1 VSRYKIINILD
12 WCEILGEKELISK
25 INDFSCPLNR
35 EIEQFVLNNA
45 LDFAKRKLSITYC
58 VLNMNRE
65 IVGIFALAH
74 KAIDIENSGFSNSK
88 VKKLSRYA
96 TLDAD
101 NNSYKASA
109 FLIAQF
115 GKNYAVDDGHSL
127 NGNGLMD
134 LTKDVLKEV
143 QHAIGGGIV
152 YLECEEKPKL
162 LEFYQN
168 EQNGFIRFGERYSTE
183 DNKKYI
189 QLFKF
194 L

>member
-1 VSRYKIINILD
+1 VRRYKIINILD
-12 WCEILGEKELISK
+12 WCEILGEEELRSK
-25 INDFSCPLNR
+25 INGFSCPLNL
-35 EIEQFVLNNA
+35 EIEQFVSNNA
-45 LDFAKRKLSITYC
+45 LDFAKRKISITYC

-74 KAIDIENSGFSNSK
+74 KAVDIENNGFSNSK
-88 VKKLSRYA
+88 IKKLNRYA

-127 NGNGLMD
+127 NGNELMY
-134 LTKDVLKEV
+134 LTHDVLKEV
-143 QHAIGGGIV
+143 QHVIGGGIV
-152 YLECEEKPKL
+152 YLECEEKTRL

-168 EQNGFIRFGERYSTE
+168 EQNGFMRFGERYSTE